1 MIHLALYVFILRCLC
16 SFQGISAGS
25 LIHGCVRDVAGGI
38 DFGIISQH
46 VSLLF
51 CEAII
56 NLCLLNLQ
64 QQVLETFLKR

>member
-1 MIHLALYVFILRCLC
+1 MDR
-16 SFQGISAGS
+16 
-25 LIHGCVRDVAGGI
+25 VRDVAGGI

-56 NLCLLNLQ
+56 NLCLLKLQ
-64 QQVLETFLKR
+64 QQVEETFLKR